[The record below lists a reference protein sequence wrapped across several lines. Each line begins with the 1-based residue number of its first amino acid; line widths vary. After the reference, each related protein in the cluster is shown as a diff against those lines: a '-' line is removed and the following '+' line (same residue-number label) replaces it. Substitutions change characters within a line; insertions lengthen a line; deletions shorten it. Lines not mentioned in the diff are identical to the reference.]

1 VPPGWV
7 DLRQFEEGER
17 CAAQALRAGLVAGA
31 GDALRAALALWR
43 GPALHGLP
51 GRYAQYPSARR
62 EERGL
67 AALERRIDLDLAGG
81 ATPRSSGS

>member
-1 VPPGWV
+1 VPPVRV

-51 GRYAQYPSARR
+51 GRYAQSPSARR

-67 AALERRIDLDLAGG
+67 AALERGSTWISPGG